1 MFYRYEVLQ
10 CGDIERLI
18 RRRTTPDEPP
28 VYYAYIENM
37 YDIIHRAH
45 IATGHGGRDRMLKHL
60 GPKYANIT
68 RDTIELFKSYCKPCQ
83 EKVKRPKTTGVVV
96 RPIIS
101 HDFNSRSQ
109 VDLIDM
115 QASPQSQYKWIMVY
129 QCHLTKYCVLRPLT
143 SKRAAE
149 VAYQLLD
156 IFLMFGAP
164 CILQSDNGSEFTAQ
178 VIQELRSMYP
188 QLKMVHG
195 KPRHPQS
202 QRAVER
208 ANSDIK
214 DMLAAWLSDNNTQD
228 WSLGLRFVA
237 NQKNSAY
244 HSGIKSTP
252 YAALFGSEPKVGLT
266 SSALPSEVI
275 EHLETEDDLLA
286 VLQATPS
293 TTQTAATSDAP
304 TPSTSDAPTPSTT
317 PTSAPP
323 TTPTS
328 AAPPAAAP
336 IQPTSATTP
345 PTSPMPRSPMPTSPM
360 PTSPMP
366 TSPPP
371 PQQSTPALSQPPSA
385 SLSTSTNPQT
395 APIFVT
401 VDVHAQ
407 PPSLASSAAE
417 PFQHHDQP
425 PPLSPA
431 PHLLVASRKHQIGQK
446 RRLANEAQMAQAERM
461 VKRSRIDLQPGQPG
475 DNVAVPIPS
484 VDRGRGDPRNILGVI
499 TDRNENDLYTIA
511 VRSGILK
518 SKYTR
523 NEFTLCPQR
532 LLHLEDMNQEATV
545 SLRQAMKS
553 SASGGQGFVKC
564 NCASTGSKKCS
575 SNRCLCIKSKVLCN
589 SRCHNSLNCRN
600 K

>member
-1 MFYRYEVLQ
+1 MFYRYEVFQ

-18 RRRTTPDEPP
+18 KRRTTQDQPP

-68 RDTIELFKSYCKPCQ
+68 RDCIELFKSYCKACQ

-129 QCHLTKYCVLRPLT
+129 QCHLTKFCILRPLT

-178 VIQELRSMYP
+178 VIQELRIMYP

-202 QRAVER
+202 QGSVER
-208 ANSDIK
+208 ANGDIK

-237 NQKNSAY
+237 NQKNAAY
-244 HSGIKSTP
+244 HAGIKSTP

-266 SSALPSEVI
+266 STALPHEVI
-275 EHLETEDDLLA
+275 EQLETEDDLLA
-286 VLQATPS
+286 VLQAP
-293 TTQTAATSDAP
+293 
-304 TPSTSDAPTPSTT
+304 PSTSATPTEPTSAAPTQS
-317 PTSAPP
+317 TSAPP
-323 TTPTS
+323 TQLTS
-328 AAPPAAAP
+328 PMQP
-336 IQPTSATTP
+336 QPTSPTP
-345 PTSPMPRSPMPTSPM
+345 TQPTSPMPTLPTSPTPTSPM

-366 TSPPP
+366 PQPTSPMPTSP
-371 PQQSTPALSQPPSA
+371 TPTRPTSPMPTQQTSGALSQPPSA
-385 SLSTSTNPQT
+385 SLFESTSANLQT

-401 VDVHAQ
+401 VDDHAQ
-407 PPSLASSAAE
+407 PPSLASSAAQ

-425 PPLSPA
+425 PSLSPA
-431 PHLLVASRKHQIGQK
+431 PHLLVESRKQQIGKK
-446 RRLANEAQMAQAERM
+446 RRLANQAQMAQAERM
-461 VKRSRIDLQPGQPG
+461 VKRSRIDLQHGQP
-475 DNVAVPIPS
+475 
-484 VDRGRGDPRNILGVI
+484 
-499 TDRNENDLYTIA
+499 
-511 VRSGILK
+511 
-518 SKYTR
+518 
-523 NEFTLCPQR
+523 
-532 LLHLEDMNQEATV
+532 
-545 SLRQAMKS
+545 
-553 SASGGQGFVKC
+553 
-564 NCASTGSKKCS
+564 
-575 SNRCLCIKSKVLCN
+575 
-589 SRCHNSLNCRN
+589 
-600 K
+600 